1 MAAKQGKSDDLG
13 EQLDRLEQR
22 LPEWPARLIHHI
34 RSPAADSYR
43 IPAAVALTVGGLF
56 GFLPVLGFWMTPLG
70 LSLLAI
76 DVPFMRPPL
85 ARLLARIN
93 GKG

>member
-1 MAAKQGKSDDLG
+1 MAAKNTRADDFG
-13 EQLDRLEQR
+13 QELDRLEGR
-22 LPEWPARLIHHI
+22 LPKGPARLLRHV

-43 IPAAVALTVGGLF
+43 VPAAVALTVGGLF

-70 LSLLAI
+70 LSLLAV

-85 ARLLARIN
+85 ARLLARFN
-93 GKG
+93 GRR